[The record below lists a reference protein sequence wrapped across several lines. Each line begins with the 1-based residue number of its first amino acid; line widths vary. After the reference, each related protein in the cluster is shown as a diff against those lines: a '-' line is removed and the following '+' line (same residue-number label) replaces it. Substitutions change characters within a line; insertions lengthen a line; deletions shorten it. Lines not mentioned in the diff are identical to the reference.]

1 MKLTATEDIDLPADR
16 AFALLSDMGYY
27 ERQLM
32 RRGIDVTRTAEGER
46 AEDLR
51 WEVAVLPIP
60 QIETADLWIAELSPP
75 ARLAAGARSGG
86 FTLDLQAEVTALSR
100 NSSRLRVSVELHAS
114 GLRNTAALA
123 ALRLKAP
130 AISKTFSDQ
139 VGRIARDAERRAR
152 DGETVQ
158 AT

>member
-60 QIETADLWIAELSPP
+60 QIETADLWIAEQAPP
-75 ARLAAGARSGG
+75 FA
-86 FTLDLQAEVTALSR
+86 LDLA
-100 NSSRLRVSVELHAS
+100 
-114 GLRNTAALA
+114 
-123 ALRLKAP
+123 
-130 AISKTFSDQ
+130 
-139 VGRIARDAERRAR
+139 
-152 DGETVQ
+152 
-158 AT
+158 